1 MEINANRINELKK
14 RGKETKQFIHSP
26 AHLLA
31 DELSKGFGDAKH
43 FGFYL
48 KLALKHNHDFLRK
61 TAEEVRE
68 QKNVKFPA
76 KLFVYLV
83 KKATASPQ
91 NTENEISNS

>member
-1 MEINANRINELKK
+1 MEINANRIHELKK
-14 RGKETKQFIHSP
+14 RGQETKQFLHSP

-31 DELSKGFGDAKH
+31 DELSKGFGDTKH

-48 KLALKHNHDFLRK
+48 KLALKYNHDFLRK

-76 KLFVYLV
+76 KLFVFLV
-83 KKATASPQ
+83 KKSTVRPEST
-91 NTENEISNS
+91 N

>member
-1 MEINANRINELKK
+1 MEIDPNRIQALKK
-14 RGKETKQFIHSP
+14 RGQETKQFLHSP

-31 DELSKGFGDAKH
+31 DELSKGFGDTKH

-61 TAEEVRE
+61 TAQEVRE

-76 KLFVYLV
+76 KLFVFLV
-83 KKATASPQ
+83 KKAQAPT
-91 NTENEISNS
+91 NHE